1 MKQYSLEILNLRD
14 RVVRGDEKLFQA
26 WLQIREM
33 NGEEKEKQLDR
44 WNEAQEKLHYL
55 NLELKAKGYCDC
67 LYRNEKGEK
76 TKRCLDEPNGW
87 WCNVCSSS
95 YPYWETELMSL
106 ASPSSA

>member
-1 MKQYSLEILNLRD
+1 VRREEELEALKSRIRQGNNKLNL
-14 RVVRGDEKLFQA
+14 A

-87 WCNVCSSS
+87 WCNVCSSNYS
-95 YPYWETELMSL
+95 YWEEELMSL
-106 ASPSSA
+106 ASPKP